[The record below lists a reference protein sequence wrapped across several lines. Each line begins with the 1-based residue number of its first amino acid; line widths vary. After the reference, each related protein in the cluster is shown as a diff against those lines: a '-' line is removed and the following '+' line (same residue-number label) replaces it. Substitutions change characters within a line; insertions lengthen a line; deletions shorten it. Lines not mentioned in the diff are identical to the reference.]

1 MDQIVKAAMRKWPTV
16 PHCYGWLALDARGDW
31 YLRDEPTQAAGAFPQ
46 PKGSR
51 IEHDGLREFIQRN
64 YEPDARGCWYFQN
77 GPQRVYV
84 ELEAAPWV
92 FRLDVGTAD
101 GADAADTAG
110 GWNIRLPGERLAR
123 YRAAW
128 LDERGRLFLDCD
140 LGFGL
145 VHSLDT
151 DVAARAIEAGDWHTR
166 EMEFARMPGHFG
178 YVLRPQAD
186 SPRT

>member
-1 MDQIVKAAMRKWPTV
+1 MDDIVKAAMRKWPTV

-51 IEHDGLREFIQRN
+51 IEHDRLREFIQRN
-64 YEPDARGCWYFQN
+64 YEADARGCWYFQN

-92 FRLDVGTAD
+92 FRLNAGTAD
-101 GADAADTAG
+101 PAG
-110 GWNIRLPGERLAR
+110 RWHISALGERLAR

-128 LDERGRLFLDCD
+128 LDEHGRLFLDCD

-151 DVAARAIEAGDWHTR
+151 DVAAQAIEAGDWHPR
-166 EMEFARMPGHFG
+166 EMEFERMPGHFG
-178 YVLRPQAD
+178 YVLRPQAER
-186 SPRT
+186 PAT

>member
-1 MDQIVKAAMRKWPTV
+1 MDPIVEAAMRKWPAV
-16 PHCYGWLALDARGDW
+16 PHCYGWLGLDARGDW
-31 YLRDEPTQAAGAFPQ
+31 YLRDEPTQAAGSFPR

-51 IEHDGLREFIQRN
+51 IEHQGLREFIERN

-84 ELEAAPWV
+84 ALEAAPWV
-92 FRLDVGTAD
+92 FRLQPGGHDPAD
-101 GADAADTAG
+101 RWRIG
-110 GWNIRLPGERLAR
+110 LPGGRWAR

-128 LDERGRLFLDCD
+128 VDEHGRLFLDCD

-151 DVAARAIEAGDWHTR
+151 DLAAQAIEAGDWHPR
-166 EMEFARMPGHFG
+166 EMEFERMPAHFG
-178 YVLRPQAD
+178 YVLQPRPEW
-186 SPRT
+186 PWP